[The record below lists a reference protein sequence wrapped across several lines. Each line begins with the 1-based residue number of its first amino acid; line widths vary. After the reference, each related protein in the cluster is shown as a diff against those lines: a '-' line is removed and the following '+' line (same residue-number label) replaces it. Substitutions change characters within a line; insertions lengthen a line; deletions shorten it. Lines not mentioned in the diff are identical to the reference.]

1 MSRERFHTELAD
13 VAAGEPASA
22 TVSAHLEACPSC
34 LAELAAL
41 RRALALAD
49 EALGEIAGAEP
60 SPGLRARIRSAAAD
74 VPAPRPR
81 HWAWMA
87 SAAVLTAAVFLTA
100 AGRARWLETHRQQP
114 LAAIASPA
122 PSPARPA
129 PHEGRPMTSQTTTLS
144 HGPVAGRASA
154 KVEPRR
160 GTSTARRGLAQP
172 EVLVPPGQQEALVRF
187 VALVRAQR
195 RAPPA
200 FAAAGEPSADLAE
213 PAPLVIE
220 PLEIVPLDPA
230 DGTGT

>member
-1 MSRERFHTELAD
+1 
-13 VAAGEPASA
+13 
-22 TVSAHLEACPSC
+22 
-34 LAELAAL
+34 L

-49 EALGEIAGAEP
+49 EALCGIAGAEP
-60 SPGLRARIRSAAAD
+60 PPGLRARIRGAAAD
-74 VPAPRPR
+74 VPAPRPWR
-81 HWAWMA
+81 WAWMA
-87 SAAVLTAAVFLTA
+87 SAAVLAAAVFLTA
-100 AGRARWLETHRQQP
+100 WRAGWLETPRQQP
-114 LAAIASPA
+114 LAAIASAA

-129 PHEGRPMTSQTTTLS
+129 PHDGRPLTSQTTTQS
-144 HGPVAGRASA
+144 HGLVAGRASA

-160 GTSTARRGLAQP
+160 GTSAARRGPAQP

-195 RAPPA
+195 RTPPA

-213 PAPLVIE
+213 PAPLAIE